1 MSPFALA
8 NFSRRDSLISWYS
21 IAHAEVNDV
30 NDRATGDESRSTD
43 GSERPEPETAA
54 AEIEAYETADG
65 VVLYDAQNP
74 LAWMKASNAVV
85 LGDRL

>member
-1 MSPFALA
+1 MT
-8 NFSRRDSLISWYS
+8 
-21 IAHAEVNDV
+21 DV

-43 GSERPEPETAA
+43 GSDLPEPESSAA
-54 AEIEAYETADG
+54 DIEAYETADG

-74 LAWMKASNAVV
+74 LAWMKASNAVA

>member
-1 MSPFALA
+1 MVASP
-8 NFSRRDSLISWYS
+8 SRRDSLISWYS
-21 IAHAEVNDV
+21 IAHVEVNDV

-43 GSERPEPETAA
+43 GSDLPEPDASQA
-54 AEIEAYETADG
+54 DIEAYETEDG

-74 LAWMKASNAVV
+74 LAWMKASNAVA

>member
-1 MSPFALA
+1 M
-8 NFSRRDSLISWYS
+8 
-21 IAHAEVNDV
+21 NDV

-43 GSERPEPETAA
+43 GSDLPETSQAD
-54 AEIEAYETADG
+54 IEAYETADG

-74 LAWMKASNAVV
+74 LAWMKASNAVA